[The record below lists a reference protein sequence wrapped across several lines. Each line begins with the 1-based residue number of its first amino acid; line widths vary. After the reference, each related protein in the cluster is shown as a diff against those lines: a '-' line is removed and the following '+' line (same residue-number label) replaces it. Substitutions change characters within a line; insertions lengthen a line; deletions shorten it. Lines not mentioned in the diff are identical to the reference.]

1 MRASRKGLKRSIAIN
16 GANGQAP
23 PRDAD
28 NELVDKDNNEFHN
41 NSPNGKS
48 VKSSKKEAKITV
60 EDSNENGVQCH
71 PAKDEED
78 SVQVDSNR
86 ITEDENNGK
95 LGFVWVT
102 ILDEQ
107 LILVMYDI
115 NYWNIEVM

>member
-1 MRASRKGLKRSIAIN
+1 MHSHFSTDSTPIQRTFSMRASRKGLKRSIAIN
-16 GANGQAP
+16 GANGP
-23 PRDAD
+23 HEDAD

-41 NSPNGKS
+41 NSSNGKS
-48 VKSSKKEAKITV
+48 IKTSKKEAKITV

-95 LGFVWVT
+95 LGFV
-102 ILDEQ
+102 
-107 LILVMYDI
+107 
-115 NYWNIEVM
+115 